1 PGRPAKLSSTSLR
14 DARWLPSTK
23 ELVGLGSSG
32 GRRGAQPAAMDA
44 KGKVETFA
52 FTVRTER
59 DWRALRQVAF
69 DQAWRAMRDRFYDE
83 RLNNRDWL
91 AIRTKYRPLAA
102 ECLGAAEFSDLVN
115 MMLGELNAS
124 HMGHRGGAEPL
135 PETQGLHDW

>member
-1 PGRPAKLSSTSLR
+1 SESGLVWSPDGEKLAFNATVAGDRGFFTVTFPDPGRPAKLSSASLR

-83 RLNNRDWL
+83 RLNNR
-91 AIRTKYRPLAA
+91 
-102 ECLGAAEFSDLVN
+102 
-115 MMLGELNAS
+115 
-124 HMGHRGGAEPL
+124 
-135 PETQGLHDW
+135 